1 MGDLDDLDAAGTGVA
16 EEVPADG
23 DEPAEGDAKE
33 DAALVGG
40 RQRFALLDRA
50 LERLDLVD
58 DLDALQGGGIGGL
71 ATGVEIFGEQLAHSP
86 YDDLLDAFEPVR
98 DLADHTDV
106 FDDMF

>member
-1 MGDLDDLDAAGTGVA
+1 MGDLDDLDAAGTGVVEGGA
-16 EEVPADG
+16 ADG
-23 DEPAEGDAKE
+23 TDADLLAGDEDQA
-33 DAALVGG
+33 VVRG
-40 RQRFALLDRA
+40 RARFEVLDRV

-58 DLDALQGGGIGGL
+58 DLDSLQGGGVGSL

>member
-1 MGDLDDLDAAGTGVA
+1 MGDLDDLDAAGTGVV
-16 EEVPADG
+16 EGGADDVDADLLAG
-23 DEPAEGDAKE
+23 DEDEST
-33 DAALVGG
+33 G
-40 RQRFALLDRA
+40 RRRARFELLDQV
-50 LERLDLVD
+50 LERLDLMD
-58 DLDALQGGGIGGL
+58 DIDSLQAGGIGSL